1 MEQDR
6 VFVIIVTFNG
16 MRWIES
22 CINSVL
28 KCSKG
33 VKVIVVDNASTDG
46 TTNFVRNKF
55 KSVLLIESKQ
65 NIGFG
70 QANNLGLSYALKEE
84 CDYAF
89 LLNQDALIQPDT
101 LQSLVEV
108 SKSNPE
114 YGIISPIH
122 LNATGNYLDSSFL
135 HYIRMKEG
143 RLFLEDCIL
152 NKTKR
157 EIYELK
163 MINAAAW
170 LLPVKTIN
178 IVGGFSPLFFLY
190 GEDDNYCQRVLYHN
204 LKIGFTPESFIQHDS
219 QNNNSGEFEPGSEKY
234 FRKFIN
240 RIKIQYANI
249 NSDVYKQFPK
259 LKNYYLKKA
268 LFSCFLMNFE
278 EVKLYLKKNKL
289 VSELNFEKNITEER
303 KAQRNYL

>member
-1 MEQDR
+1 MAQNR

-22 CINSVL
+22 CLNSVF
-28 KCSKG
+28 KSNID

-46 TTNFVRNKF
+46 TAKIIKDKF
-55 KSVLLIESKQ
+55 KSVFLIESDQ

-70 QANNLGLSYALKEE
+70 QANNLGVSYALKEGFE
-84 CDYAF
+84 YIF
-89 LLNQDALIQPDT
+89 LLNQDTIIQPYT
-101 LQSLVEV
+101 VHSLIEV
-108 SKSNPE
+108 SKSHPD

-122 LNATGNYLDSSFL
+122 LDATGNRLDSSFL
-135 HYIRMKEG
+135 HYIRMKEVS
-143 RLFLEDCIL
+143 LFLEDCIL
-152 NKTKR
+152 NRTKR
-157 EIYELK
+157 KIYELK

-170 LLPVKTIN
+170 LLPLKTIN

-204 LKIGFTPESFIQHDS
+204 MKIGFTPESFINHDS
-219 QNNNSGEFEPGSEKY
+219 ENNNSGEFEPGSEKY

-249 NSDVYKQFPK
+249 NLDVYKQFPK
-259 LKNYYLKKA
+259 LKNFYLKKA
-268 LFSCFLMNFE
+268 LFSCFRMNFE
-278 EVKLYLKKNKL
+278 KGKLYWKKSRL
-289 VSELNFEKNITEER
+289 VSNLNFEKNIIEER